1 MKNLIDN
8 NPYRILDISIY
19 SNSQAILDK
28 QKYMLKLLKINEDF
42 ENNDLCSEIFQPKI
56 SESSINE
63 SVSELDNFRER
74 LIYRLFWFDYNGK
87 LFKNYIKEKTVTGIS
102 DIRDRHFLAV
112 FSYEFIIGY
121 IEKALIKHINI
132 DTIIKEVNRFREKY
146 GIDNFLD
153 YWDILDEFDFQVYFK
168 KIEKDNF
175 SIYDI
180 SDEDYNDILLET
192 ASLILH
198 NIEKVI
204 CDLINLFDMNL
215 SIYLYKCVND
225 ATFFDEAELDEFN
238 NYINRNL
245 CEAIIRNCESINN
258 DINNLSDDT
267 NKIREMCI
275 HSYNFFKSKIIPVI
289 NSYKNFDLDRYDCLQ
304 YNNYISETLN
314 IIAIKLYNKLNDFGT
329 SLIILWDAVNIDIE
343 DEELRTTIKNN
354 ISIIEN
360 NMILDA
366 ESMCVKFFQKIDVL
380 CLENKNLDESLNEM
394 SKYYFDTI
402 KEKLN
407 NLKVIRIR
415 MEELNN
421 LKNNVAIKLYN
432 LSIDIYANKLNDYE
446 NAIKFLK
453 VANLYAIEGSEIKT
467 KIINNI
473 NILNSILE
481 KEKEYLNINKKN
493 IQNGNANDKYRIDIR
508 KYFNLSN
515 SPNTGSYDAD
525 IKSYFNKE
533 TVFIYA
539 IILAVFIII
548 ICSIKMNKGQ
558 QQNLSTQNTKNMTQ
572 SATQSKIDNTT
583 QSTNDSTTQ
592 STTQNVTQ
600 ANSNNNSSIAKSALE
615 SSININNN
623 KLKSMIAELDSIEKT
638 IDDYSKQADE
648 IKSRINTASNNDI
661 YKYNDLIG
669 KCTSYIIQY
678 NNKYSEYKS
687 LQIET
692 NKMIYQYNSMK

>member
-1 MKNLIDN
+1 MKNLIDK

-19 SNSQAILDK
+19 SNSQTILDK
-28 QKYMLKLLKINEDF
+28 QKYMLKRLKINEDL

-56 SESSINE
+56 SENSINE
-63 SVSELDNFRER
+63 SVFELDNFRER
-74 LIYRLFWFDYNGK
+74 LIYRLFWFDYNGI
-87 LFKNYIKEKTVTGIS
+87 LFNNYIKEKTVTGIS

-121 IEKALIKHINI
+121 IEKALNKHINI
-132 DTIIKEVNRFREKY
+132 DTIIKEVNRFRKKY
-146 GIDNFLD
+146 RIDNFLN
-153 YWDILDEFDFQVYFK
+153 YWDILDDFNFEVYFK

-180 SDEDYNDILLET
+180 SDEDYNDIFLET

-204 CDLINLFDMNL
+204 CNLINLFDMNL

-225 ATFFDEAELDEFN
+225 ATFFDETELDEFI
-238 NYINRNL
+238 NYIKQNL
-245 CEAIIRNCESINN
+245 GEAIIRNCESINN

-289 NSYKNFDLDRYDCLQ
+289 NAYKNFGLDRYDCLQ

-314 IIAIKLYNKLNDFGT
+314 IIAVKLYNKLNDFGT
-329 SLIILWDAVNIDIE
+329 SLVILWDAANIDIE
-343 DEELRTTIKNN
+343 DEEFSNTIKNN
-354 ISIIEN
+354 ISVIEN
-360 NMILDA
+360 NMITGFKPT
-366 ESMCVKFFQKIDVL
+366 CTIFFKKIDAL
-380 CLENKNLDESLNEM
+380 YEESENLQKYVKEVGD
-394 SKYYFDTI
+394 YYFNTI
-402 KEKLN
+402 KEKLI
-407 NLKVIRIR
+407 NLNIIRIR
-415 MEELNN
+415 MEECKNLN
-421 LKNNVAIKLYN
+421 NNVAIKLYN
-432 LSIDIYANKLNDYE
+432 LSIDIYGNKLNDYE

-453 VANLYAIEGSEIKT
+453 EANLYAIEGSEIKT

-481 KEKEYLNINKKN
+481 KEKEYSNINKKN
-493 IQNGNANDKYRIDIR
+493 VQNDNVNDKYRIDIR
-508 KYFNLSN
+508 KYFNLGN
-515 SPNTGSYDAD
+515 SPNTGSYDTD

-572 SATQSKIDNTT
+572 SATQSK
-583 QSTNDSTTQ
+583 NDSTTQ
-592 STTQNVTQ
+592 STTQDVTQ
-600 ANSNNNSSIAKSALE
+600 ANSNNNSTTKSELE
-615 SSININNN
+615 GKINFNKD
-623 KLKSMIAELDSIEKT
+623 KLKSMEAELESIKNTIEDYKNQVDLLKSEIDS
-638 IDDYSKQADE
+638 S
-648 IKSRINTASNNDI
+648 SNFNPKIYEYNDTVD
-661 YKYNDLIG
+661 KYNSDIN
-669 KCTSYIIQY
+669 QY
-678 NNKYSEYKS
+678 NSKYSEYES
-687 LQIET
+687 LLKET
-692 NKMIYQYNSMK
+692 NDMISKYNSMK